1 MDPQLTREEN
11 RTQLKSKFKAFVNTC
26 LEISI
31 HNDLKILV
39 SRSCNF
45 SIAKKIYAER
55 KHISV
60 RCFANSSRRG
70 GSLRQGWGYFSS
82 GSGEFS
88 GWLVFLTRESLI
100 FFKPPEFSITKLYI
114 SSKQTI
120 IKSNKM
126 WSALCKLQMFYCLG
140 NMEQAELL
148 ASFWLHVMDLVDW
161 FEIWKP
167 R

>member
-31 HNDLKILV
+31 HNDLNILV

-60 RCFANSSRRG
+60 RCFVNSSRRG
-70 GSLRQGWGYFSS
+70 CSLRQGWGYFSS

-88 GWLVFLTRESLI
+88 GWWVFLTRESLI
-100 FFKPPEFSITKLYI
+100 FLNRRNSPSPEIPAWKSPLRLRGSTPPFHQALYI
-114 SSKQTI
+114 K
-120 IKSNKM
+120 
-126 WSALCKLQMFYCLG
+126 
-140 NMEQAELL
+140 
-148 ASFWLHVMDLVDW
+148 
-161 FEIWKP
+161 
-167 R
+167 